1 MDFLLR
7 ILAIVFKVKCY
18 SSARARAQIVGNFS
32 ISIGA
37 TNTRGRTFLFN
48 NGRVCSEHGL
58 RNGSIA
64 ELIFPSSIKGLA
76 VLISPNAE
84 THLVRGLAAG
94 EIRCKGD
101 LRYILWIY
109 EFATAE
115 IFFRKR
121 RVSSNFPNNYVTP
134 RNDGPAS
141 SLIKRSGLL
150 SELPEDQRLA
160 TQQRNKTILWQ
171 VGTGQENS
179 SEFTDYPHVVN
190 TEHLHAEEE
199 NDQNQ

>member
-7 ILAIVFKVKCY
+7 ILAIVFRVKCY
-18 SSARARAQIVGNFS
+18 LSARARAQIVGNFS

-37 TNTRGRTFLFN
+37 TNAHGRTFLFN

-58 RNGSIA
+58 KNGSIA
-64 ELIFPSSIKGLA
+64 ELIFPSSTKGLA

-84 THLVRGLAAG
+84 THLIRGLAAG
-94 EIRCKGD
+94 EIQCRGD

-115 IFFRKR
+115 IFLRKR
-121 RVSSNFPNNYVTP
+121 RVSSNFPNNYVAP

-150 SELPEDQRLA
+150 SELPDDQRLA
-160 TQQRNKTILWQ
+160 AQQRNKTILWQ
-171 VGTGQENS
+171 VGTGQENT
-179 SEFTDYPHVVN
+179 SEFTDYAHVVN
-190 TEHLHAEEE
+190 TENLHAEEK
-199 NDQNQ
+199 NDQK